1 MNTPALPGLAPA
13 PRRGPGRPKGSGN
26 KRSGDLQRY
35 VEAQYGGM
43 TPGQQSAQIGL
54 VTATELR
61 AQGGNLMMAMAKKA
75 LELALVLGCE
85 GKEAWLLMQR
95 ERADLLPYI
104 HQKLATKEAPKDGD
118 APTHTYVAIPMEA
131 GTAAGD
137 GEGAGEWDTPP
148 DLLDYQQV
156 SVIEGEQVTEPKSP
170 DDSQG
175 VDNADD

>member
-13 PRRGPGRPKGSGN
+13 VKRGPGRPKGSGN

-35 VEAQYGGM
+35 VEAVYGGM

-54 VTATELR
+54 VTAAELR
-61 AQGGNLMMAMAKKA
+61 AQGGDIMAAMGLKA
-75 LELALVLGCE
+75 LKLAQMLGCE

-104 HQKLATKEAPKDGD
+104 HQKLAPKEAPKDGD
-118 APTHTYVAIPMEA
+118 ASTHTYVAIPMEA

-137 GEGAGEWDTPP
+137 GQIAGEWDTPP
-148 DLLDYQQV
+148 DLLEYQQV
-156 SVIEGEQVTEPKSP
+156 SDPEPEQVTEPKSP
-170 DDSQG
+170 DDLQ
-175 VDNADD
+175 VIDP

>member
-1 MNTPALPGLAPA
+1 MNTPALPGFGSAPK
-13 PRRGPGRPKGSGN
+13 RGPGRPKGSGN

-54 VTATELR
+54 VTAKELR
-61 AQGGNLMMAMAKKA
+61 EAGGDLMTAMATKA
-75 LELALVLGCE
+75 MLLASLIRCD

-104 HQKLATKEAPKDGD
+104 HQKRATKEEAAPGD
-118 APTHTYVAIPMEA
+118 VPTHTYVAIPMEQ

-137 GEGAGEWDTPP
+137 GTGAGEWDTPP
-148 DLLDYQQV
+148 DLLDYQGV
-156 SVIEGEQVTEPKSP
+156 SPVLDGEVTEPKSP
-170 DDSQG
+170 DD
-175 VDNADD
+175 D

>member
-1 MNTPALPGLAPA
+1 MNTPALPGFAPA
-13 PRRGPGRPKGSGN
+13 PKRGPGRPKGSGN

-54 VTATELR
+54 VTAKELR
-61 AQGGNLMMAMAKKA
+61 EAGGDLMLAMARKA
-75 LELALVLGCE
+75 NDLARLLGCE

-104 HQKLATKEAPKDGD
+104 HQKRATKEEAASGD
-118 APTHTYVAIPMEA
+118 APTHQFVGIPMEA

-137 GEGAGEWDTPP
+137 GAGAGEWDTPP
-148 DLLDYQQV
+148 DLLDYQGV
-156 SVIEGEQVTEPKSP
+156 SPALDGEVTEVKSP
-170 DDSQG
+170 DEP
-175 VDNADD
+175 

>member
-13 PRRGPGRPKGSGN
+13 PKRGPGRPKGSGN

-35 VEAQYGGM
+35 VEAVYGGM

-54 VTATELR
+54 VTAAELR
-61 AQGGNLMMAMAKKA
+61 EARGDLVVAMAVKA
-75 LELALVLGCE
+75 QRLAALLGCE

-104 HQKLATKEAPKDGD
+104 HQKLETKEAPKGGD

-137 GEGAGEWDTPP
+137 GLGAGEWDTPP
-148 DLLDYQQV
+148 DLLDYQGV
-156 SVIEGEQVTEPKSP
+156 SDPEPEQVTEPKSP
-170 DDSQG
+170 DDDQG
-175 VDNADD
+175 IDP

>member
-13 PRRGPGRPKGSGN
+13 PRRGPGRPKGSTN

-35 VEAQYGGM
+35 VEAVYGGM

-54 VTATELR
+54 VTAAELK
-61 AQGGNLMMAMAKKA
+61 AAGGDLMVAMALKA
-75 LELALVLGCE
+75 KDLARMLGCE

-104 HQKLATKEAPKDGD
+104 HQKRAPKEEAPEGEGS
-118 APTHTYVAIPMEA
+118 THTILAIPMEA

-137 GEGAGEWDTPP
+137 GSGAGEWDTPP
-148 DLLDYQQV
+148 DLLEYQQISPV
-156 SVIEGEQVTEPKSP
+156 LDGEVTEPKSP
-170 DDSQG
+170 DDP
-175 VDNADD
+175 

>member
-13 PRRGPGRPKGSGN
+13 ARRGPGRPKGSAN

-35 VEAQYGGM
+35 VEAVYGGM
-43 TPGQQSAQIGL
+43 TPGQQSAQIAL
-54 VTATELR
+54 VTAKELR
-61 AQGGNLMMAMAKKA
+61 EAGGDLMTAMAMKA
-75 LELALVLGCE
+75 MTLASMIGCD

-104 HQKLATKEAPKDGD
+104 HQKRAQKEEAAPGD
-118 APTHTYVAIPMEA
+118 VPTHTYVAIPMEE

-137 GEGAGEWDTPP
+137 GQGGGEWDTPT

-170 DDSQG
+170 DHGQA
-175 VDNADD
+175 VDP

>member
-13 PRRGPGRPKGSGN
+13 VKRGPGRPKGSGN

-35 VEAQYGGM
+35 VEAVYGGM

-54 VTATELR
+54 VTAAELK
-61 AQGGNLMMAMAKKA
+61 AQGGDIMAAMGLKA
-75 LELALVLGCE
+75 LKLAQMLGCE

-104 HQKLATKEAPKDGD
+104 HQKRGQKEEAAPGD
-118 APTHTYVAIPMEA
+118 VPTHTYVAIPMEA

-137 GEGAGEWDTPP
+137 GVGAGEWDTPP
-148 DLLDYQQV
+148 DLLEYQSV
-156 SVIEGEQVTEPKSP
+156 SDDDAEQVTEPKSP
-170 DDSQG
+170 DD
-175 VDNADD
+175 A